1 MTAPST
7 LEPTATQLQRLLAA
21 SAATSEGVVMINLLR
36 FKDQADGIDAEDGIS
51 GAEAYGRYAAAV
63 GAHLDRVGGRILLA
77 LRTCESVIGPDE
89 HEWDMVIAV
98 QYPSRQ
104 AFLEMTSNPEYLR
117 IHGHRTA
124 ALADSRLI
132 ACAPLGA

>member
-1 MTAPST
+1 M
-7 LEPTATQLQRLLAA
+7 
-21 SAATSEGVVMINLLR
+21 
-36 FKDQADGIDAEDGIS
+36 
-51 GAEAYGRYAAAV
+51 GAQ
-63 GAHLDRVGGRILLA
+63 ILLA
-77 LRTCESVIGPDE
+77 LRTSESIIGPDE

-98 QYPSRQ
+98 RYPSRQ
-104 AFLEMTSNPEYLR
+104 AFLEMTSNPEYLK

>member
-1 MTAPST
+1 MTALGT
-7 LEPTATQLQRLLAA
+7 LEPTAPQLQRLLAA
-21 SAATSEGVVMINLLR
+21 SVADGEAVVMINLLR
-36 FKDQADGIDAEDGIS
+36 FKERADGIDAEDGIS

-63 GAHLDRVGGRILLA
+63 GAH
-77 LRTCESVIGPDE
+77 E

-104 AFLEMTSNPEYLR
+104 AFLEMTGDPEYLK

>member
-1 MTAPST
+1 MSALGT
-7 LEPTATQLQRLLAA
+7 LEPTAPQLRRLLAA
-21 SAATSEGVVMINLLR
+21 SAASGEAVVMINLLR
-36 FKDQADGIDAEDGIS
+36 FKERADGIDAEDGIS

-63 GAHLDRVGGRILLA
+63 GAHLERVGAQILLA
-77 LRTCESVIGPDE
+77 LRTSESVIGPDE
-89 HEWDMVIAV
+89 HEWDLVIAV

-104 AFLEMTSNPEYLR
+104 AFLEMTSNPEYLK

-132 ACAPLGA
+132 ACASLGA